1 MAEKMS
7 SPQRLVLVVA
17 ILSAFIS
24 FLDATVINVALPAI
38 SRELGGELSSQQW
51 VVDAYLITLGAVILL
66 AGSLSDVFGRKRVL
80 LVGLLGFGVTSLACA
95 FAPTIEFLI
104 VSRGLQGVAG
114 ALLVPSSLALILA
127 NFSGPAQSRA
137 IGTWTAFTSVAN
149 IAGPILGGVLVDQFT
164 WRLVFGIN
172 VLPIIVAVVLVAKL
186 PNDAH
191 HTTGARIDV
200 FGAVLGILGLGL
212 PVFALIEQANFGWG
226 SPVVLVPLIVGVLAF
241 AAFLVHERR
250 ASQPMLPLSLF
261 RVRNFSVGN
270 VSTFLIYGA
279 LSLGFF
285 SIAVFLQQVA
295 GYTATEAGFAMIPT
309 SLLLISLSSL
319 FGRLSGRIGP
329 RLFMTVGPILA
340 GAGFLLMLRVDE
352 SADYLTQV
360 LPAIVVFGLGMAIT
374 VAPLTAAILGAID
387 PARSG
392 IASAVN
398 NAVSRVAGLIAVAL
412 ASLIAGTAVLD
423 LEGFHRVVLV
433 TAIFFVAGGLVSL
446 AGIQNPKRA
455 APAPTSHAPT
465 PVAPAPTSPAPTPV
479 APASASTA
487 PASTSPAPAP
497 AAPASASTAPASAPT
512 HAPAPGEPI
521 T

>member
-1 MAEKMS
+1 MAS
-7 SPQRLVLVVA
+7 SISSAQRLVLVVA
-17 ILSAFIS
+17 ILSSFIS

-66 AGSLSDVFGRKRVL
+66 AGSLSDVFGRRRVL
-80 LVGLLGFGVTSLACA
+80 FVGLLGFGVTSLACA

-127 NFSGPAQSRA
+127 NFSGSLQSRA

-149 IAGPILGGVLVDQFT
+149 IAGPILGGVLVDQVS

-172 VLPIIVAVVLVAKL
+172 VLPIVVAVVLVLRL

-191 HTTGARIDV
+191 HATGARIDV
-200 FGAVLGILGLGL
+200 RGAVLGVLGLGL

-226 SPVVLVPLIVGVLAF
+226 SPVVLVPLVVGVLAF
-241 AAFLVHERR
+241 AAFLVNEKLTK
-250 ASQPMLPLSLF
+250 QPMLPLSLF

-270 VSTFLIYGA
+270 ASTFLIYGA

-285 SIAVFLQQVA
+285 CVAVFLQQVA

-309 SLLLISLSSL
+309 SVLLIALSSL

-329 RLFMTVGPILA
+329 RLFMTVGPLFA
-340 GAGFLLMLRVDE
+340 GAGFLLMLRFDE

-360 LPAIVVFGLGMAIT
+360 LPAVVVFGLGMSIT

-387 PARSG
+387 PGRSG

-412 ASLIAGTAVLD
+412 ASLIAGTASLD
-423 LEGFHRVVLV
+423 LAGFHRVVLV
-433 TAIFFVAGGLVSL
+433 TAVFFVAGGVLSL
-446 AGIQNPKRA
+446 IGIQNPRRPATA
-455 APAPTSHAPT
+455 APDARPGAEASTTDEHPSAPSG
-465 PVAPAPTSPAPTPV
+465 SPA
-479 APASASTA
+479 
-487 PASTSPAPAP
+487 
-497 AAPASASTAPASAPT
+497 
-512 HAPAPGEPI
+512 
-521 T
+521 

>member
-1 MAEKMS
+1 MS

-17 ILSAFIS
+17 VLSSFIS

-66 AGSLSDVFGRKRVL
+66 AGSLSDVFGRRRVL
-80 LVGLLGFGVTSLACA
+80 FVGLLGFGVTSLACA
-95 FAPTIEFLI
+95 FSPTIEFLI

-127 NFSGPAQSRA
+127 TFSGPAQSRA

-149 IAGPILGGVLVDQFT
+149 IAGPILGGVLVDQVS

-172 VLPIIVAVVLVAKL
+172 VLPIIVAVVLVLRL

-191 HTTGARIDV
+191 HAAGARIDV
-200 FGAVLGILGLGL
+200 LGAILGVLGLGL

-241 AAFLVHERR
+241 AGFLVNERLT
-250 ASQPMLPLSLF
+250 AQPMLPLSLF

-270 VSTFLIYGA
+270 VATFLIYGA

-295 GYTATEAGFAMIPT
+295 GYSATEAGFAMIPT
-309 SLLLISLSSL
+309 SILLISLSSL

-329 RLFMTVGPILA
+329 RLFMTVGPLLA

-360 LPAIVVFGLGMAIT
+360 LPAVVVFGLGMSIT

-387 PARSG
+387 PSRSG

-412 ASLIAGTAVLD
+412 ASLIAGTVSLD
-423 LEGFHRVVLV
+423 LPGFHRVVLV
-433 TAIFFVAGGLVSL
+433 TAVFFVAGGLVSL
-446 AGIQNPKRA
+446 VGIQNPKH
-455 APAPTSHAPT
+455 TT
-465 PVAPAPTSPAPTPV
+465 
-479 APASASTA
+479 TA
-487 PASTSPAPAP
+487 PDARADAPSPTGTTSADAAGRTPGEHP
-497 AAPASASTAPASAPT
+497 AAPSGSPA
-512 HAPAPGEPI
+512 
-521 T
+521 

>member
-7 SPQRLVLVVA
+7 SPQRLVLIVA

-80 LVGLLGFGVTSLACA
+80 LVGLIGFGMTSLACA

-127 NFSGPAQSRA
+127 NFSGAAQSRA

-149 IAGPILGGVLVDQFT
+149 IAGPILGGVLVDQLS

-172 VLPIIVAVVLVAKL
+172 VLPIVVAVFLVARL
-186 PNDAH
+186 PRDAH
-191 HTTGARIDV
+191 HATGARIDV
-200 FGAVLGILGLGL
+200 LGAVLGILGLGL

-226 SPVVLVPLIVGVLAF
+226 SPVVLVPLVVGVLAF
-241 AAFLVHERR
+241 AGFLVNERL
-250 ASQPMLPLSLF
+250 AKQPMLPLALF

-270 VSTFLIYGA
+270 ISTFLIYGA

-295 GYTATEAGFAMIPT
+295 GYSATEAGFAMIPT
-309 SLLLISLSSL
+309 SLLLIALSSL

-360 LPAIVVFGLGMAIT
+360 LPAVIVFGLGMSIT

-455 APAPTSHAPT
+455 APTPGVSAPT
-465 PVAPAPTSPAPTPV
+465 PGVSAPTPGVSAPTPGGPAPAPSAPAPTPAAPT
-479 APASASTA
+479 SS
-487 PASTSPAPAP
+487 P
-497 AAPASASTAPASAPT
+497 AAPAPGSPA
-512 HAPAPGEPI
+512 G
-521 T
+521 